1 MFLLSASTHYI
12 TQSYDDVLEDISFP
26 LIIYPLQSEE
36 VVTFISLS
44 LNKVLSYSEE
54 TICQRKT

>member
-1 MFLLSASTHYI
+1 MFLLSASTQHI
-12 TQSYDDVLEDISFP
+12 TQSYDDVFEDISFP

-36 VVTFISLS
+36 IVTFISLS